1 MECELELVEIVLVV
15 TELELV
21 DCEDDELEDVV
32 CEDVDTEDVLTE
44 IEDVVTEDVE
54 AEDVDTDIE
63 VVETELEEVET
74 DVVVLSS
81 PYPDSQPQT
90 VTKPPVADVVTC
102 SFLLTSL
109 EHLGDG

>member
-1 MECELELVEIVLVV
+1 MECEVELVERVLVV

-32 CEDVDTEDVLTE
+32 CEVVLTEDVLE
-44 IEDVVTEDVE
+44 DIEDVVTEEVLLETDVVE
-54 AEDVDTDIE
+54 IE
-63 VVETELEEVET
+63 VVDTELVEVET

-102 SFLLTSL
+102 SFLSTSL